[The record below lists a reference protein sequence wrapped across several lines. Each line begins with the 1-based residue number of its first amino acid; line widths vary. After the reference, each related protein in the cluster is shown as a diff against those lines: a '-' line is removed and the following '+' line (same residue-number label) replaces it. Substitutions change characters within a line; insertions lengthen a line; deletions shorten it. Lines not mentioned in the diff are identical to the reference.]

1 MYKPWVKNQVI
12 EVNRLADRQLWR
24 YVKSGDMIADIGTR
38 KGVTLQ
44 DIDSSSQWING
55 YDWMKQDKSKFPVKS
70 VEDLKLD
77 AQSVA
82 ELQKEYSKGDAGDLV
97 WLDIIEN
104 KVKAVSHQ
112 SKTIRKHLADR
123 YHFSSYTIDP
133 NKFRFRKSV
142 RVLALVKLFCRK
154 LREKCKK
161 SQIPPTQDA
170 EQNVAS
176 NHLSR
181 LPSSFRGETYLVTGG
196 RSYKVSKNVSI
207 QCTPGLVVCLT
218 DADVNRALD
227 YYYRK
232 ATAEIKNFVRKS
244 QYQNISTEKDGI
256 LFYKGRI
263 LPSQTIAGRKRMS
276 DVMIDLS
283 DSTFCVPLTDA
294 HSPLAYSI
302 VNEVHWFEENASHSG
317 AETVMRYVQ
326 KFTHILDGRDLIKKF
341 RLACHLCRVLEKRA
355 LEVAMGAL
363 KDCNLNIAPAFYSI
377 QVDICGPYSSYSNHN
392 KRATV
397 NIWLV
402 VFCCCTTSAVSIKVM
417 DDYSTSAFLLAF
429 VRFSCHY
436 GYPKFLLPD
445 EGSQLVKGCKDM
457 QLSFSDIQSHLNI
470 EYGVQF
476 ETCPVGGHNMH
487 GKVERKIRTVRE
499 SIEKKLQGHRLS
511 LLQWESLGDQI
522 ANEINNLPLGTVRNT
537 SSLEDLDIL
546 TPNRLLLGRN
556 NERSPSGPLLVTNDT
571 SKILQSNI
579 DVFTV
584 WFESWLISYVPRLMY
599 QPKWFKT
606 IRDMKVGDIVLFL
619 KTDHEYSRQYQY
631 GIVDS
636 VEKGRDDRIRTV
648 TVRYRNSNEQQDRKT
663 RRAVRELVV
672 VHHIDEISIYE
683 ELAEASKTVFL
694 GYSSC

>member
-1 MYKPWVKNQVI
+1 M
-12 EVNRLADRQLWR
+12 
-24 YVKSGDMIADIGTR
+24 
-38 KGVTLQ
+38 
-44 DIDSSSQWING
+44 
-55 YDWMKQDKSKFPVKS
+55 
-70 VEDLKLD
+70 
-77 AQSVA
+77 
-82 ELQKEYSKGDAGDLV
+82 
-97 WLDIIEN
+97 
-104 KVKAVSHQ
+104 
-112 SKTIRKHLADR
+112 
-123 YHFSSYTIDP
+123 
-133 NKFRFRKSV
+133 
-142 RVLALVKLFCRK
+142 LALVKLFCRK

-161 SQIPPTQDA
+161 AQIPPTQDA

-176 NHLSR
+176 NHLGR

-218 DADVNRALD
+218 DADVNGALD

-341 RLACHLCRVLEKRA
+341 RLACHRCRVLEKRA

-487 GKVERKIRTVRE
+487 GKVERKI
-499 SIEKKLQGHRLS
+499 
-511 LLQWESLGDQI
+511 
-522 ANEINNLPLGTVRNT
+522 
-537 SSLEDLDIL
+537 
-546 TPNRLLLGRN
+546 
-556 NERSPSGPLLVTNDT
+556 
-571 SKILQSNI
+571 
-579 DVFTV
+579 
-584 WFESWLISYVPRLMY
+584 
-599 QPKWFKT
+599 
-606 IRDMKVGDIVLFL
+606 
-619 KTDHEYSRQYQY
+619 
-631 GIVDS
+631 
-636 VEKGRDDRIRTV
+636 
-648 TVRYRNSNEQQDRKT
+648 
-663 RRAVRELVV
+663 
-672 VHHIDEISIYE
+672 
-683 ELAEASKTVFL
+683 
-694 GYSSC
+694 C

>member
-1 MYKPWVKNQVI
+1 M
-12 EVNRLADRQLWR
+12 
-24 YVKSGDMIADIGTR
+24 
-38 KGVTLQ
+38 
-44 DIDSSSQWING
+44 
-55 YDWMKQDKSKFPVKS
+55 
-70 VEDLKLD
+70 
-77 AQSVA
+77 
-82 ELQKEYSKGDAGDLV
+82 
-97 WLDIIEN
+97 
-104 KVKAVSHQ
+104 
-112 SKTIRKHLADR
+112 
-123 YHFSSYTIDP
+123 
-133 NKFRFRKSV
+133 
-142 RVLALVKLFCRK
+142 LALVKLFCRK

-161 SQIPPTQDA
+161 AQIPPAQDA
-170 EQNVAS
+170 EQNVVS

-218 DADVNRALD
+218 DADVNGALD

-294 HSPLAYSI
+294 HSPLAYRI
-302 VNEVHWFEENASHSG
+302 INEVHWFEENASHSG

-341 RLACHLCRVLEKRA
+341 RLACHRCRVLEKRA

-402 VFCCCTTSAVSIKVM
+402 VFCCCTTSAVSFKVM

>member
-1 MYKPWVKNQVI
+1 M
-12 EVNRLADRQLWR
+12 
-24 YVKSGDMIADIGTR
+24 
-38 KGVTLQ
+38 
-44 DIDSSSQWING
+44 
-55 YDWMKQDKSKFPVKS
+55 
-70 VEDLKLD
+70 
-77 AQSVA
+77 
-82 ELQKEYSKGDAGDLV
+82 QKEYSKGDAGDLV
-97 WLDIIEN
+97 WLDILEN

-123 YHFSSYTIDP
+123 YNFSSYIIDP
-133 NKFRFRKSV
+133 NKFRFRKSS

-161 SQIPPTQDA
+161 AKIPATQDA
-170 EQNVAS
+170 EQNVVS

-196 RSYKVSKNVSI
+196 RSYKISKNVSI

-218 DADVNRALD
+218 DADVNGALD

-341 RLACHLCRVLEKRA
+341 RLACHRCRVLEKRA